1 MTNKLL
7 DINDLRV
14 IYKTDDDEVQ
24 AINGLNFTMNKGET
38 FGLVG
43 ETGAG
48 KTSTALSILRL
59 LPKDVGVITDGKI
72 EFDGI
77 DIVNSHEQEMRKI
90 RGNKIS
96 MIFQDPMTSLDPIVS
111 IGDQIYEVLEIHR
124 DDLSKD
130 EKNAKVDDILTKVGL
145 RVSRKGEYPHEFS
158 GGMRQRVVIAMAL
171 ACEPQLLLAD
181 EPTTALDVTIQAQI
195 LELMK
200 KLKEDFNT
208 GMLMI
213 THDLGVVADVCDRVA
228 VMYSGKIIEMGTVED
243 IFESDKHHPY
253 TEGLFFSLPDLE
265 KESKRL
271 NPIKGLMPDPTDL
284 PDGCHFHVRCK
295 ECMDI
300 CKTVEPEEI
309 ILNKETGHMAKCHL
323 FSNDI

>member
-253 TEGLFFSLPDLE
+253 TEGLFSSLPDLE